1 VFCSWTLKQSCF
13 QCIMNRS
20 YSMSVYQLHRL
31 YHVEDYIMLNGTDFL
46 CCCQWF
52 WLCTFVSEL
61 CAAMLS
67 SEIILWVWV
76 KWLLKL
82 GCIRPLCLSL
92 SQMADSG
99 VMSSGPCIPFIN
111 KGFLFPL
118 TCEQHCD
125 NHIALYREGQLY
137 ILYIYTVY
145 IYLPENNL
153 SAIVNSNNQCVVV
166 QQPALRNTFSQ
177 LCYGWCQYPLLKQR
191 PCVILN
197 ANQTMDY
204 MGLIQI

>member
-1 VFCSWTLKQSCF
+1 MQTWSSITAHKIPLVVVVVVFCPWTLKQSCF

-31 YHVEDYIMLNGTDFL
+31 YHVKYYIMLNGTDFL

-67 SEIILWVWV
+67 SEIILWVGV

-82 GCIRPLCLSL
+82 GCIRPLCLNL
-92 SQMADSG
+92 SQMADPG

-118 TCEQHCD
+118 TCEQHWD

-137 ILYIYTVY
+137 ILWGVWYI
-145 IYLPENNL
+145 I
-153 SAIVNSNNQCVVV
+153 IV
-166 QQPALRNTFSQ
+166 
-177 LCYGWCQYPLLKQR
+177 LKSMS
-191 PCVILN
+191 VLF
-197 ANQTMDY
+197 
-204 MGLIQI
+204 